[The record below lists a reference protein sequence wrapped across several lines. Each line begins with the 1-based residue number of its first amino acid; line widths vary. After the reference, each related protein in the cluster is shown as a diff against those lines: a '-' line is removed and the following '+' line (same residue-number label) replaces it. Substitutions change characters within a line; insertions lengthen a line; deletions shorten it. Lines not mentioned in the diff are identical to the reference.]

1 MFNPNPHGG
10 QMKQEAPAASP
21 PLFIRRSLLK
31 QVTGLSPS
39 TVDRLERAG
48 TFPSRRRVGPGVV
61 GWLYSEVAQFL
72 EQRERA

>member
-1 MFNPNPHGG
+1 MA
-10 QMKQEAPAASP
+10 QDASATSP

-48 TFPSRRRVGPGVV
+48 TFPRRRRVGPGVV

>member
-1 MFNPNPHGG
+1 
-10 QMKQEAPAASP
+10 MKQETSATTR

-61 GWLYSEVAQFL
+61 GWLYSEVAAFL

>member
-1 MFNPNPHGG
+1 MQRSN
-10 QMKQEAPAASP
+10 AASPAP

-61 GWLYSEVAQFL
+61 GWLYSEVAAFL